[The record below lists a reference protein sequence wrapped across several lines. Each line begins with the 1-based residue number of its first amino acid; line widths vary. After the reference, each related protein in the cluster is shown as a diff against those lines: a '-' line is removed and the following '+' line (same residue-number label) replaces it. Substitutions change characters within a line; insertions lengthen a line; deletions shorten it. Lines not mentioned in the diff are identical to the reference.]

1 MVKQA
6 TKKTSNGGLN
16 FAFVSLFLGS
26 FSLGKFLVELVDTAV
41 DSSAS
46 LFAGVEWV
54 AICAGFNLKLG
65 SEG

>member
-1 MVKQA
+1 MF
-6 TKKTSNGGLN
+6 LL
-16 FAFVSLFLGS
+16 SLFLGS
-26 FSLGKFLVELVDTAV
+26 FGFSKLLVELVDTAV
-41 DSSAS
+41 NGSAS